1 MYPIMQV
8 YLIITEKGSSERTL
22 SLSLSL
28 SLSQWEAKVALAQS
42 LRAASDFTLA
52 F

>member
-8 YLIITEKGSSERTL
+8 YLIITEKGSSERTHT
-22 SLSLSL
+22 LSL